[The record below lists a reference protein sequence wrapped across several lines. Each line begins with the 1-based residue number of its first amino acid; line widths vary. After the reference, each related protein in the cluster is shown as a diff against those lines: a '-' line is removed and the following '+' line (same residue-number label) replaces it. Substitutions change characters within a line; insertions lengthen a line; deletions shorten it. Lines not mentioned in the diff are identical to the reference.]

1 MWEPNQF
8 EIVLG
13 AVAVVVL
20 LAGIVLT
27 AHAWVRMEACSEQ
40 EDYYKALR
48 WRELKRQER
57 KVKRRSVRFLISD
70 HSMALAT
77 QIAALVGVDP
87 STQEKAFTQLCD
99 TCKEALTGYE
109 QKAAR
114 MHDRLNPLDYELS
127 QSTTQQN

>member
-1 MWEPNQF
+1 MFELNQF

-13 AVAVVVL
+13 TVAGVVL

-48 WRELKRQER
+48 WREMKRQER
-57 KVKRRSVRFLISD
+57 KMKRRTIGFLISD
-70 HSMALAT
+70 HSTALAT

-87 STQEKAFTQLCD
+87 STHEEAFAQLCD
-99 TCKEALTGYE
+99 TCKQSLAGYE
-109 QKAAR
+109 HRAGR
-114 MHDRLNPLDYELS
+114 MHDRLNPLEYEVS
-127 QSTTQQN
+127 QSVTHET

>member
-1 MWEPNQF
+1 MFDLNQF

-13 AVAVVVL
+13 AVAGVVL
-20 LAGIVLT
+20 LAGIVLA

-57 KVKRRSVRFLISD
+57 KMKRRNIGFLISD

-77 QIAALVGVDP
+77 QIAAVVGVDP
-87 STQEKAFTQLCD
+87 STQEEAFAQLCD
-99 TCKEALTGYE
+99 TCKQALAGYE
-109 QKAAR
+109 HRAAR
-114 MHDRLNPLDYELS
+114 MHDRLNPLEDQASLS
-127 QSTTQQN
+127 FTQQN

>member
-1 MWEPNQF
+1 MFELNQF

-13 AVAVVVL
+13 AVAGVVL

-40 EDYYKALR
+40 EDYYKSLR
-48 WRELKRQER
+48 WREMKRQER
-57 KVKRRSVRFLISD
+57 KMKRRSVRFLIGD

-77 QIAALVGVDP
+77 QIAEQVGLDP
-87 STQEKAFTQLCD
+87 SKQEEAYTQLCD
-99 TCKEALTGYE
+99 ACKEALTGYE

>member
-1 MWEPNQF
+1 MWELNQF

-57 KVKRRSVRFLISD
+57 KMKRRTIGFLISD

-77 QIAALVGVDP
+77 QMAALVGVDP
-87 STQEKAFTQLCD
+87 STQADAFARLCD
-99 TCKEALTGYE
+99 TCKEALTRYE
-109 QKAAR
+109 RKAAR
-114 MHDRLNPLDYELS
+114 MHDRLNPLEDQASLS
-127 QSTTQQN
+127 FTQQN